1 MPAAT
6 ARQDSSSRTRL
17 IRLAL
22 GALVRRAPGGSSLL
36 RLRRRSVAATRRRVK
51 PVRPQLNLPEEIGS
65 LSAAPLDHSFIT
77 GNGLA
82 ARCRYVINYDDLVVN
97 ADVEND
103 WWFCRSD
110 FLEYFFAEHEPKG
123 EFVLFSHNSD
133 RAIDRSL
140 SRFLRRRALRAWFAT
155 NAATLHPKLRAFPCG
170 IANPK
175 WPHGNGAAIARV
187 QSAMPDK
194 TNLFDASYDVSTF
207 PPAREYCRDQT
218 GIEPAPRQ
226 DFDQYLHT
234 LASSY
239 FCIAPR
245 GHGIDTHRIWEALYL
260 RTIPIVTRSVLTE
273 QHPDLPMIVLDD
285 WAEFRR
291 MEFSPDVYAE
301 TFGDWQPEALNLG
314 KYMAQVEA
322 ILVR

>member
-6 ARQDSSSRTRL
+6 AREDPSSRTRL
-17 IRLAL
+17 LRLAL
-22 GALVRRAPGGSSLL
+22 GALVRRAPGGSLLL
-36 RLRRRSVAATRRRVK
+36 RLRRRGVAAARRRVK
-51 PVRPQLNLPEEIGS
+51 PVRPPLHAPGEIAS
-65 LSAAPLDHSFIT
+65 LSAAPADHPFIT

-110 FLEYFFAEHEPKG
+110 FLEYFFAEHEPKS
-123 EFVLFSHNSD
+123 EYVLFSHNSD

-140 SRFLRRRALRAWFAT
+140 SRFLRRPGLRAWFAT
-155 NAATLHPKLRAFPCG
+155 NAATVHPKLRAFPCG

-175 WPHGNGAAIARV
+175 WPHGNGAAIARM
-187 QSAMPDK
+187 QSAMPEK

-226 DFDQYLHT
+226 GFDQYLHT

-260 RTIPIVTRSVLTE
+260 WTIPIVTRSVLVE
-273 QHPDLPMIVLDD
+273 QHEDLPILVLED
-285 WAEFRR
+285 WADFGSIR
-291 MEFSPDVYAE
+291 FSRDLYAE
-301 TFGDWQPEALNLG
+301 IWGAFEPECLSLDRYLERVVAFAG
-314 KYMAQVEA
+314 
-322 ILVR
+322 